1 MERDIDKLSTEEM
14 LELLVANLSEC
25 NSLISA
31 LGKKV
36 PFDRE
41 ELRKLRNDL
50 MFARSKARN
59 LTKAFENMRRPIDS
73 FNLSTDRD

>member
-1 MERDIDKLSTEEM
+1 MERDINALSTEQM
-14 LELLVANLSEC
+14 LELLAAHLSEC
-25 NSLISA
+25 NSLVSA
-31 LGKKV
+31 LGKKA

-59 LTKAFENMRRPIDS
+59 LAKAFEEMRRPVDS
-73 FNLSTDRD
+73 FKLSSK